1 MTSFIAS
8 LKTSDLSLK
17 NPSKRAVTLCRESM
31 DILKP
36 FYLQKK
42 HTKPA
47 AGKTT
52 QFLFLP
58 KLRSFVSKMPKLR
71 TSMRWSAE
79 SENKEI

>member
-1 MTSFIAS
+1 
-8 LKTSDLSLK
+8 
-17 NPSKRAVTLCRESM
+17 M

-58 KLRSFVSKMPKLR
+58 KLRSLVSKMPKLR